1 MIWSG
6 DIPYVAFITDFG
18 LNDSYVCELHAVLF
32 SICPQARVFDVTHG
46 IAPGD
51 VKSAAYTLERMS
63 GRLPF
68 GTIFVA
74 VVDPGVGTERQAVIL
89 RCMDRYFVGPD
100 NGLFS
105 RIIMDK
111 KPEVRVIDWNDVGSG
126 EGSATF
132 HGRDLF
138 TPVAGRLACRGD
150 FNDIGK
156 PGELIDTYP
165 ANRAQLVEG
174 GWVGNVIT
182 NLLNGLT
189 GRISIRDQHDIE
201 SARNYAEQP
210 ANKLFWLSG
219 SGRYIEISMNGGS
232 AAAVLGV
239 KIGASVRL
247 EENVN

>member
-1 MIWSG
+1 
-6 DIPYVAFITDFG
+6 
-18 LNDSYVCELHAVLF
+18 
-32 SICPQARVFDVTHG
+32 
-46 IAPGD
+46 
-51 VKSAAYTLERMS
+51 MS
-63 GRLPF
+63 GRVPL

-111 KPEVRVIDWNDVGSG
+111 KPEVRVIDWNDVVSG
-126 EGSATF
+126 ERSATF

-150 FNDIGK
+150 FNDIGR

-165 ANRAQLVEG
+165 ANRVQLVEG
-174 GWVGNVIT
+174 GWIGEVIYIDHFGNVIT
-182 NLLNGLT
+182 NLPNGLT
-189 GRISIRDQHDIE
+189 GRISISDQHDIIG
-201 SARNYAEQP
+201 ARNYAEQP
-210 ANKLFWLSG
+210 ANILFWLSG
-219 SGRYIEISMNGGS
+219 SSGYIEISMNGGA

-239 KIGASVRL
+239 KIGASVKL